1 MASGV
6 AAADEF
12 LSAGKTVV
20 WTVGRTGPPERTVA
34 TAGGSFEKG
43 AVVVLVDG
51 ETASAAE
58 IFAAALQD
66 HRRAPLMGKNTF
78 GKGLVQDERVLRD
91 GSRLRLTTAVYLT
104 PKKKNIQRLGKGAAG
119 DGTGG
124 LRPNVELSLDTLYG
138 PHWLGSVRQLEVF
151 DQLTFAWAESDRG
164 RTQEVWVTD
173 ERLWQF
179 LAEAGLEEAV
189 ASMTE
194 QDMEWIRFALTLEQI
209 RFQRGAQAYL
219 ELQLTRDYAVDAALA
234 LLKSARP

>member
-1 MASGV
+1 
-6 AAADEF
+6 
-12 LSAGKTVV
+12 
-20 WTVGRTGPPERTVA
+20 
-34 TAGGSFEKG
+34 
-43 AVVVLVDG
+43 
-51 ETASAAE
+51 
-58 IFAAALQD
+58 
-66 HRRAPLMGKNTF
+66 
-78 GKGLVQDERVLRD
+78 
-91 GSRLRLTTAVYLT
+91 
-104 PKKKNIQRLGKGAAG
+104 LGKGAAG

-164 RTQEVWVTD
+164 RNQEVWVTD

-179 LAEAGLEEAV
+179 LAKAGLEEAV